1 MPALGQ
7 QSFAMMD
14 LEQANT
20 LRLFN
25 MEDSLKEALKKTLS
39 KCQPHLEHI
48 SDAQD
53 FTEFRWK
60 YPVWSHLIQDSE
72 TKEILLVKEC
82 LAMATICQLLMV
94 MNRHEFNLYS
104 ASRLASHSDRQRSQ
118 LIFKQSNVAYSHC
131 ICLHLSGKCMAKF
144 AHFSLKRLKKRITI
158 FPGSNKLILIGGGT
172 KEIELAR
179 TVLKTRWPYP
189 IIRDEELDMETSKS
203 RVWVFKVKRQ
213 PWAVSYGHKHLDK
226 AMEMAQ
232 GLLHRPFPPPSNT
245 DSDSGK
251 SILVFLL
258 KVEETFDTYV

>member
-1 MPALGQ
+1 MEVLFFCRDGRILPALGQ

-14 LEQANT
+14 LEQPNT

-82 LAMATICQLLMV
+82 LAMATVCQLLMV

-131 ICLHLSGKCMAKF
+131 ICLHLSGKCLAKF
-144 AHFSLKRLKKRITI
+144 ANFSFFK
-158 FPGSNKLILIGGGT
+158 NK
-172 KEIELAR
+172 
-179 TVLKTRWPYP
+179 
-189 IIRDEELDMETSKS
+189 
-203 RVWVFKVKRQ
+203 F
-213 PWAVSYGHKHLDK
+213 
-226 AMEMAQ
+226 
-232 GLLHRPFPPPSNT
+232 
-245 DSDSGK
+245 
-251 SILVFLL
+251 
-258 KVEETFDTYV
+258 